1 MTTRL
6 AKILIASTV
15 LAILPADDLRGKVE
29 LTPVRRA
36 ASTGASSTAVN
47 TDSTGATTILNG
59 QISFGAQWST
69 VNTVVDGAGGDVI
82 VQSQGAGNALDV
94 TTFNDTHVT
103 STQDS
108 ESTNIGSTINANISN
123 VYGSVGI
130 TGQAFCNST
139 NISTDPAITEV
150 HSDQVCH
157 AQDPGSEVNA
167 NVGNV
172 QRRRL
177 DRIERLQA
185 TPPTPK
191 TPTLCRAPATLHA
204 ERTPPTCSRRPTPS
218 VHNVGGS
225 VAVTSGAIGNN
236 SADRPLLDRT
246 TRPSTQLI
254 QVPRRRLRGQTEAS
268 GKESEQLSL
277 SVRLF

>member
-1 MTTRL
+1 MRL

-15 LAILPADDLRGKVE
+15 LAILPATAFAGANNGGLQHQQP
-29 LTPVRRA
+29 TPQA
-36 ASTGASSTAVN
+36 N
-47 TDSTGATTILNG
+47 ATTILNG

-69 VNTVVDGAGGDVI
+69 VTTTVDGAGGDVI

-108 ESTNIGSTINANISN
+108 ESTNIGSTINANVSN

-167 NVGNV
+167 NVDGVSGDVSIASSAYGNTYAEDTNA
-172 QRRRL
+172 L
-177 DRIERLQA
+177 S
-185 TPPTPK
+185 
-191 TPTLCRAPATLHA
+191 APATLHQA
-204 ERTPPTCSRRPTPS
+204 NTSNVFGTTNAT

-225 VAVTSGAIGNN
+225 VAVTATAIGNN
-236 SADRPLLDRT
+236 SQIVHY
-246 TRPSTQLI
+246 STA
-254 QVPRRRLRGQTEAS
+254 GST
-268 GKESEQLSL
+268 GGN
-277 SVRLF
+277 